1 MYANQVTRRRRL
13 LLPLQQ
19 QLMRV
24 SKGK

>member
-24 SKGK
+24 FKGK